1 MITAAMGMYH
11 QQVRAFFTQTAEAIA
26 HQTGF
31 VRRTRLITGSLF
43 LQALV
48 WTVYKY
54 GHITMPALAATAE
67 ELEPQCQVSEQ
78 AFQARFQTQAVAFL
92 QAMFAQALQYALV
105 PSAAVVPLLS
115 AFSAVYLLDSTVVAL
130 PAALTAYFAGCGG
143 DASAAAAKVFLLLN
157 WLTGSYETLELRDGR
172 KADQNMGTPFLA
184 GRPRD
189 ALWLFD
195 LGFWSLEFFVA
206 IAREGSYFVSRLQ
219 SQVTL
224 SVHDR
229 LGQVVTL
236 DVETFLKR
244 VPRQGSFEI
253 EVLLGPKQQL
263 ACRLLCSPVPP
274 AVANARRRRA
284 KKNAQKKG
292 RTPSKRMLARLSW
305 SLFIT
310 NAAPEALP
318 TTMIESVYRVRWQVE
333 LAFKLAKSQ
342 AGLAHSTSEKPERV
356 LCELYAKLLAW
367 WFFARLRQLIPGA
380 AQISWPKGWRRLTE
394 KLHDWGRELRQTQS
408 TAVLAELV
416 TYLGRR
422 ARATKKRKHP
432 STLRRLEQATNTAEM
447 CRMPHMWQYMPVG
460 GKGRGKSTP
469 EPVVPRSVAAL
480 QSMPAPA
487 DASPRQK
494 EAA

>member
-1 MITAAMGMYH
+1 MITAAMAMYH
-11 QQVRAFFTQTAEAIA
+11 QQVRTFFTQTADAIA

-54 GHITMPALAATAE
+54 GQITMPALAATAE
-67 ELEPQCQVSEQ
+67 ELEPQCHASEQ
-78 AFQARFQTQAVAFL
+78 AFQARFQTQAVACL
-92 QAMFAQALQYALV
+92 QAMVAKALHYALL
-105 PSAAVVPLLS
+105 PSAAAVPLLS
-115 AFSAVYLLDSTVVAL
+115 TFSAVSLLDSTVVAL

-157 WLTGSYETLELRDGR
+157 WLTGSYEALELRDGR

-184 GRPRD
+184 GRPPG

-195 LGFWSLEFFVA
+195 RGFWSLEFFGA

-236 DVETFLKR
+236 ELEPFLKR
-244 VPRQGSFEI
+244 APRQGSFEMP
-253 EVLLGPKQQL
+253 VLIGPKQQL

-284 KKNAQKKG
+284 KKNAQKTG

-305 SLFIT
+305 SLYIT

-318 TTMIESVYRVRWQVE
+318 TSMLESVYRVRWQVE

-342 AGLAHSTSEKPERV
+342 AGLARSTSEKPERV

-367 WFFARLRQLIPGA
+367 WFFARLHQLIPGA

-394 KLHDWGRELRQTQS
+394 RLRDWGRELRQTQS
-408 TAVLAELV
+408 TTVFADLV
-416 TYLGRR
+416 AYLGRR

-432 STLRRLEQATNTAEM
+432 STLRRLEQATSTAEM
-447 CRMPHMWQYMPVG
+447 RQMPNVWQYMPAG
-460 GKGRGKSTP
+460 GNGRGKSLSA
-469 EPVVPRSVAAL
+469 VVVQPSL
-480 QSMPAPA
+480 GGSQSIP
-487 DASPRQK
+487 SK